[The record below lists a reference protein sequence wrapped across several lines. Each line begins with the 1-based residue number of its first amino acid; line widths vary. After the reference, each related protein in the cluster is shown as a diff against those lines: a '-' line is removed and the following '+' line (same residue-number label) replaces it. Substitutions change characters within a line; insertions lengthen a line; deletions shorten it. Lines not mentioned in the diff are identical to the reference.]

1 MGLKGSRYQN
11 KNEKIKKPFI
21 GALVNFNKKLFQK
34 INGYPNNFW
43 GWGGEDD
50 ILLNRLI
57 ENNSLKLYYP
67 EKGEII
73 DFEEVNNKV
82 INLSAKLN
90 KLRNDKLK
98 TEMLVEKIVAD
109 LYYWKKNGINNLNY
123 KILKRSEI
131 NKRTTQIK
139 VDLMKSEDEKKFPEL
154 YKINKINN
162 NAYNIVKKHVKEFH
176 KIKIERI

>member
-1 MGLKGSRYQN
+1 M
-11 KNEKIKKPFI
+11 
-21 GALVNFNKKLFQK
+21 
-34 INGYPNNFW
+34 
-43 GWGGEDD
+43 
-50 ILLNRLI
+50 LNRLI
-57 ENNSLKLYYP
+57 ENDSLKLYYP

-98 TEMLVEKIVAD
+98 EKMIVEKIVAD
-109 LYYWKKNGINNLNY
+109 LYYWKKNGINSLNY
-123 KILKRSEI
+123 KVLKRTEI

-154 YKINKINN
+154 YNIKEINN
-162 NAYNIVKKHVKEFH
+162 NSYNTVKKHAKEFY
-176 KIKIERI
+176 KIKIEKL